1 MSVHIKKG
9 TPTHG
14 PSLCETCTRA
24 QIVQGYRESQ
34 SFALCKATYAQPI
47 RITFT
52 VRECSSFVSKIA
64 NTLDEME
71 RIAWTLA
78 PRGSK
83 RQAGFIAPGD
93 RKEGDR
99 EIELVLDDEA

>member
-1 MSVHIKKG
+1 MSVPIKKG
-9 TPTHG
+9 TPMHG

-24 QIVQGYRESQ
+24 HIVQGYRQ
-34 SFALCKATYAQPI
+34 SEKVVICQATWPEKQVLFP
-47 RITFT
+47 
-52 VRECSSFVSKIA
+52 VRECSNYVNKIR
-64 NTLDEME
+64 NTLEEME

-83 RQAGFIAPGD
+83 RQAGFVAPGD
-93 RKEGDR
+93 RKEADR